1 MKNLPLFYLF
11 FSSLGLAENPP
22 QDIRLESGSMIILQQ
37 YIESRPDADP
47 SFPVM
52 VNMSCEP
59 KMKMGKIAGYKC
71 QASTVK
77 YATKA
82 QAK

>member
-1 MKNLPLFYLF
+1 
-11 FSSLGLAENPP
+11 
-22 QDIRLESGSMIILQQ
+22 MIILQQ

-52 VNMSCEP
+52 VNMTCEP

>member
-1 MKNLPLFYLF
+1 MKFLPLVFLF
-11 FSSLGLAENPP
+11 FSSLSIAKNPP
-22 QDIRLESGSMIILQQ
+22 QDIRLDSGSMIILQQ

-52 VNMSCEP
+52 VNMSCVP

-71 QASTVK
+71 QASKVK

>member
-1 MKNLPLFYLF
+1 MKILPVVFLF
-11 FSSLGLAENPP
+11 FSSVCLAENPP
-22 QDIRLESGSMIILQQ
+22 QDIRLDSGSMIILQQ

-52 VNMSCEP
+52 VNMTCEP